1 MPFFS
6 RVLLVVPI
14 LLAVTVQESTAAD
27 FELSAFGTLNE
38 LSVRA
43 ENERELV
50 SNVLFVGSGIAS
62 AVAVGMHLDGE
73 YEIASL
79 LSVTSALA
87 LGGGVLAR
95 HFETSTERALARV
108 MLIEDPIEREQRSR
122 DAMFQLASEQRRSR
136 LTSGIF
142 NVSVASYYFFLD
154 DGDSATFNGVVSL
167 AAGAAYFALQSP
179 AERAVKRLQG
189 DNKREHAFLSNLDWQ
204 VAFAGSDYQLMSFG
218 VSF

>member
-6 RVLLVVPI
+6 RVFLAVPI
-14 LLAVTVQESTAAD
+14 MLAITVQESTAVD

-43 ENERELV
+43 ANERELV
-50 SNVLFVGSGIAS
+50 SNVLFVGSGVAA
-62 AVAVGMHLDGE
+62 AVAVGMHLEGE

-79 LSVTSALA
+79 LSVSSALA

-95 HFETSTERALARV
+95 HYETSTERALARV

-142 NVSVASYYFFLD
+142 NTGLASYYFFLD
-154 DGDSATFNGVVSL
+154 DTDSSTFNGVVSL
-167 AAGAAYFALQSP
+167 AAGIGYFALQSP
-179 AERAVKRLQG
+179 AERAVKRLQNQHSG
-189 DNKREHAFLSNLDWQ
+189 YALVNQLDWHLA
-204 VAFAGSDYQLMSFG
+204 VANGNHQLLSFG
-218 VSF
+218 VNF